1 MMAIV
6 NYAEQRIDR
15 HGDRG
20 FTLLEVMIALVI
32 MGTALVALL
41 SLANRS
47 IGVRSEVQ
55 RVTHATLLAEQKM
68 TEVETFYQ
76 LGRGR
81 EIENEGVFEEP
92 FEVYRWEIAFADTML
107 PSIQQ
112 VNVMVRWGPIEK
124 SEYVEI
130 NSFVFR
136 ESAL

>member
-1 MMAIV
+1 MRAIV
-6 NYAEQRIDR
+6 NCPEQCINR

-47 IGVRSEVQ
+47 IGVRAEVQ
-55 RVTHATLLAEQKM
+55 QVTHATLLAEQKM

-76 LGRGR
+76 LGRDR

-92 FEVYRWEIAFADTML
+92 FEVFRWEIGFADTML

-112 VNVMVRWGPIEK
+112 VNVMVRWGPTEK